1 MHKEKSEKQ
10 EQEQKKGGEK
20 LHSQRHVYNSGI
32 IGNCSYIAHID
43 RYGDIIWMCWPR
55 FDSSF
60 LFGSLL
66 DSSKGGQFSI
76 RSHNIQKTEQFYI
89 QNTNVLCTEITNS
102 EGTFRITDFAP
113 RFKLHERNF
122 KPLMLIRKIEAIH
135 GNPRIQVCCHP
146 VKRYGDVKLKAY
158 PSSNHIDFMG
168 TDVPIRLSTNCS
180 INYIL
185 DHEYF
190 VLNEPKYLIMTY
202 GNPLETPL
210 TSTAEDF
217 LKKTIEYWQT
227 WVKNTSIENVYQAEI
242 LRSALVLK
250 IHQYEDTGAII
261 AASTTSLPEYP
272 GSGRTWDYRYCWLRD
287 AFYILQ
293 AFNNIGHFEEMEHYF
308 QFIANV
314 SVNAE
319 NDRFQPLYGITGKTQ
334 LTEKILDLEGYQGN
348 QPVRL
353 GNQASEHI
361 QNDVYG
367 QILLSLLPLYI
378 DERFAV
384 ENRPDSEEWISRL
397 LDRIERVIDE
407 PDAGIWEFRNMAFS
421 HCYTALFHWTGC
433 HAAIKIA
440 KRIENQEL
448 VTKAQKLI
456 QRAEEIIEACYNP
469 ETKMYEH
476 AIDSPFADASTLQL
490 IMMRYLDPDSQRARD
505 HLAAIESRLAG
516 PNGLFFRYKHTD
528 DFGKPQSTFL
538 ITAFWYVEALACVG
552 RLDEARENFEHLL
565 QFSNHLGLFSEDVS
579 PEDGSQWG
587 NFPQAYSHVGLM
599 NAAARIARKLDKP
612 SFLYADNGRPDPVV
626 TRPEA
631 SSEH

>member
-20 LHSQRHVYNSGI
+20 LHSQRHVYDSGI

-135 GNPRIQVCCHP
+135 GNPRIQVCCHL

-242 LRSALVLK
+242 IRSALVLK
-250 IHQYEDTGAII
+250 LHQYEDTGAII

-272 GSGRTWDYRYCWLRD
+272 GSGRNWDYRYCWVRD
-287 AFYILQ
+287 SYYVLTAL
-293 AFNNIGHFEEMEHYF
+293 NHIGHFEEMEKFAIY
-308 QFIANV
+308 IANIAQA
-314 SVNAE
+314 N
-319 NDRFQPLYGITGKTQ
+319 RGRLQPLYGIMGQSNLEEKT
-334 LTEKILDLEGYQGN
+334 LDYLHGYQGN
-348 QPVRL
+348 QPIRK
-353 GNQASEHI
+353 GNQAFEHI
-361 QNDVYG
+361 KNDVYG
-367 QILLSLLPLYI
+367 QAMIALLPLFTDYRFRHQNTKYARRWTHFILNKIKSTI
-378 DERFAV
+378 DEK
-384 ENRPDSEEWISRL
+384 
-397 LDRIERVIDE
+397 
-407 PDAGIWEFRNMAFS
+407 DAGIWEFRHFDYR
-421 HCYTALFHWTGC
+421 HCYSNLFQW
-433 HAAIKIA
+433 
-440 KRIENQEL
+440 
-448 VTKAQKLI
+448 
-456 QRAEEIIEACYNP
+456 
-469 ETKMYEH
+469 
-476 AIDSPFADASTLQL
+476 
-490 IMMRYLDPDSQRARD
+490 
-505 HLAAIESRLAG
+505 AG
-516 PNGLFFRYKHTD
+516 
-528 DFGKPQSTFL
+528 
-538 ITAFWYVEALACVG
+538 A
-552 RLDEARENFEHLL
+552 
-565 QFSNHLGLFSEDVS
+565 
-579 PEDGSQWG
+579 
-587 NFPQAYSHVGLM
+587 
-599 NAAARIARKLDKP
+599 
-612 SFLYADNGRPDPVV
+612 
-626 TRPEA
+626 
-631 SSEH
+631 